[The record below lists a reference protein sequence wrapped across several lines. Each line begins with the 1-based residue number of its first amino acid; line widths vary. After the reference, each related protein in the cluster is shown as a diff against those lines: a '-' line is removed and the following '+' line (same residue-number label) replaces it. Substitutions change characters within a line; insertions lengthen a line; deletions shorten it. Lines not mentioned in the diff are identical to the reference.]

1 MTKFNFYQF
10 TLYQLGSSISM
21 GNSKVTVLFGIN
33 CVNNGIEIARAKPR
47 AISMALRVL
56 LIPNSTGY
64 PCFHSLIGQ
73 FFLKLFAV

>member
-1 MTKFNFYQF
+1 MTNFNFNQF

-21 GNSKVTVLFGIN
+21 GNSKVTVLIGIN
-33 CVNNGIEIARAKPR
+33 CVNNGIEIARAKTR